1 MKIDKLPTTR
11 LSRKTG
17 RLDGREG
24 LPDLRTEK
32 PHSPFLGELTAVG
45 GQHFAATSDSLNLSL
60 LKFAAENDSL
70 SAQRIKLNQSKED
83 IAGDITGIEKLCTLL
98 DDEYIGSENQS
109 QASKITDRRFLPSWL
124 YIAIIA
130 ISIAGEVFIT
140 YPAFNELFGEGS
152 VVSIITTLA
161 ASAMSVGY
169 AFILGLTLKRH
180 DDKKRL
186 LQRWVLPTVLG
197 CSVFII
203 GLATT
208 LSHLRAQKFNEPP
221 PFTSEAPVTEALPE
235 SLPEALPESLPGDL
249 IEVAPP
255 VIPETDDDISTLLP
269 GTVEDTA
276 FFGEVLPTGGNLTYL
291 WALSLF
297 LFLQLSLVLIAALG
311 EYFHY
316 SYIANE
322 QRRIKKMLNKLR
334 KTQGKIIKQIGQIT
348 ATLNS
353 ISEREKQIRLK
364 HSAIITIIKKKVE
377 SRFQAYWGVNIRQRA
392 DSPDAKS
399 RKFEPLTLDNPDW
412 FISE

>member
-1 MKIDKLPTTR
+1 MKVDKLPTTR

-17 RLDGREG
+17 RIDGREG

-60 LKFAAENDSL
+60 LKFSAENDSL

-124 YIAIIA
+124 YFLILL
-130 ISIAGEVFIT
+130 ISIIGEVAIT
-140 YPAFNELFGEGS
+140 YPAFEEVFGDHPLIA
-152 VVSIITTLA
+152 IISTAA
-161 ASAMSVGY
+161 ASAMSIGY

-208 LSHLRAQKFNEPP
+208 LSHLRAKKFDEPL
-221 PFTSEAPVTEALPE
+221 FTSEAPVTEALPE

-255 VIPETDDDISTLLP
+255 VIPKTDDGVSTLVP
-269 GTVEDTA
+269 GTVEDTPL
-276 FFGEVLPTGGNLTYL
+276 FGDSLPTGGILEYE
-291 WALSLF
+291 WALALF
-297 LFLQLSLVLIAALG
+297 LSLQLSLILIAALG

-316 SYIANE
+316 SYIADE
-322 QRRIKKMLNKLR
+322 QKRIKKMLNKLR
-334 KTQGKIIKQIGQIT
+334 KTQGKIINQIGQIT

-364 HSAIITIIKKKVE
+364 HSAIITRIKKKVE
-377 SRFQAYWGVNIRQRA
+377 SRFHAYWGMNIRQRA

-399 RKFEPLTLDNPDW
+399 RKFEPPTLDNPDW